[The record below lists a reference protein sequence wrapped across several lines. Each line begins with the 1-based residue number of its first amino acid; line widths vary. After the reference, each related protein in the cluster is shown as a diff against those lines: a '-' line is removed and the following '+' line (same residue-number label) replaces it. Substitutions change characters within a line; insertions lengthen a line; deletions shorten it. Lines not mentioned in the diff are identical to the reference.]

1 MDEQRVETGTAGSSA
16 VPEVIVALD
25 YADPEQAFALVD
37 RLPEGTWYK
46 VGLELF
52 TRAGPPVVRRLVD
65 DGRHVFLDLKLH
77 DIPNTVAGAARA
89 AAAMDVRL
97 LTLHASGGEA
107 MLRAAV
113 DAVAGENKASGTE
126 TRLLAI
132 SVLTSLDDAALS
144 SVMGEAASVEQTVGR
159 LSGLARESGIDGVV
173 SSVAECRAIKL
184 ACGPGFLVVTPGIRL
199 AGEAVQDQRRVA
211 TPAIARAAGADFL
224 GVGRS
229 ITRADDPVAA
239 LERIRAEV
247 S

>member
-1 MDEQRVETGTAGSSA
+1 
-16 VPEVIVALD
+16 
-25 YADPEQAFALVD
+25 
-37 RLPEGTWYK
+37 
-46 VGLELF
+46 
-52 TRAGPPVVRRLVD
+52 
-65 DGRHVFLDLKLH
+65 
-77 DIPNTVAGAARA
+77 
-89 AAAMDVRL
+89 
-97 LTLHASGGEA
+97 
-107 MLRAAV
+107 MLRAAAV
-113 DAVAGENKASGTE
+113 AVAGENKASGTD

-199 AGEAVQDQRRVA
+199 AGEDVQDQRRVA

-224 GVGRS
+224 VVGRS

-247 S
+247 R

>member
-1 MDEQRVETGTAGSSA
+1 MHERRVETGTAGGNA
-16 VPEVIVALD
+16 APEVIVALD
-25 YADPEQAFALVD
+25 YPDPEPAFALVD

-89 AAAMDVRL
+89 AAALGVRL

-107 MLRAAV
+107 MLRAAA
-113 DAVAGENKASGTE
+113 DAVAGENEASGTD
-126 TRLLAI
+126 TRILAI
-132 SVLTSLDDAALS
+132 TVLTSLDDAALS
-144 SVMGEAASVEQTVGR
+144 SVMGEEASVEQTVGR
-159 LSGLARESGIDGVV
+159 LAGLARESGIDGVV
-173 SSVAECRAIKL
+173 SSVAECRAVKL

-199 AGEAVQDQRRVA
+199 AGEDVQDQRRVA

-224 GVGRS
+224 VVGRS
-229 ITRADDPVAA
+229 ITRADDPGAA
-239 LERIRAEV
+239 LERIRDEV